1 MADQSSPT
9 EREARRR
16 VVDLL
21 STRRDEILN
30 LWIADRLES
39 GDFRDEL
46 ISKAD
51 LRQQSRQ
58 VVEMLAQ
65 TIREAPDSDFA
76 DSSFQEMRAFLNEIS
91 RQRAV
96 KGYTPVENATY
107 ILSLRDV
114 VIRLLAEDLEGNAQ
128 TLVEEM
134 TYFTRLLD
142 KMGLVM
148 VESYIRMREEI
159 IRQQRADMME
169 LSTPVIKV
177 WDKILTLPIIGTL
190 DSRRAQMMM
199 EALLQKIVETG
210 STIAILDIT
219 GVRTMDTLVANHLIK
234 TVTAARLMGAR
245 CILTG
250 VSPAIAQTMVQL
262 GIDLTQ
268 ITTRAQMSDGI
279 KLALEMIGR
288 AVVPAKAL
296 AQLGLANSASG
307 NKGQDALPPQAAA
320 LIERGI
326 TITRDNLQRERERT
340 PFAPT
345 APPGSDY

>member
-1 MADQSSPT
+1 MADQNDSARPGQ
-9 EREARRR
+9 ERRIAT
-16 VVDLL
+16 LL
-21 STRRDEILN
+21 ATRRDEILN
-30 LWIADRLES
+30 LWIKERLEA
-39 GDFRDEL
+39 DEFRDEL
-46 ISKAD
+46 ISKKD

-58 VVEMLAQ
+58 VLDMLLQAVQ
-65 TIREAPDSDFA
+65 DSGGADFDHA
-76 DSSFQEMRAFLNEIS
+76 AFDDLRHYLNEIS
-91 RQRAV
+91 HMRAV
-96 KGYTPVENATY
+96 KGYTPLENATY
-107 ILSLRDV
+107 ILSLRNV
-114 VIRLLAEDLEGNAQ
+114 VGPLLAEEFEGDAAA
-128 TLVEEM
+128 LIPEM
-134 TYFTRLLD
+134 NYFTRLLD
-142 KMGLVM
+142 KLGLVM
-148 VESYIRMREEI
+148 VENFIRSREEI
-159 IRQQRADMME
+159 IRQQRADMLE

-288 AVVPAKAL
+288 TVVPTKTLTRLQNGNGDA
-296 AQLGLANSASG
+296 AQKTFKQAEQSNTSG
-307 NKGQDALPPQAAA
+307 VEKKQEG
-320 LIERGI
+320 
-326 TITRDNLQRERERT
+326 
-340 PFAPT
+340 
-345 APPGSDY
+345 

>member
-1 MADQSSPT
+1 
-9 EREARRR
+9 
-16 VVDLL
+16 
-21 STRRDEILN
+21 
-30 LWIADRLES
+30 
-39 GDFRDEL
+39 
-46 ISKAD
+46 
-51 LRQQSRQ
+51 
-58 VVEMLAQ
+58 MLAQ
-65 TIREAPDSDFA
+65 GVA
-76 DSSFQEMRAFLNEIS
+76 DSSGGDFEHEAFNDLRVYLNEIS
-91 RQRAV
+91 HMRAV
-96 KGYTPVENATY
+96 KGYTPTENATY
-107 ILSLRDV
+107 ILSLRNIV
-114 VIRLLAEDLEGNAQ
+114 LPLLAEELEGDAAS
-128 TLVEEM
+128 LVSE
-134 TYFTRLLD
+134 TRYFTRLLD

-148 VESYIRMREEI
+148 VENFIRSREEI

-288 AVVPAKAL
+288 TVVSTKAL
-296 AQLGLANSASG
+296 ARMSNGTE
-307 NKGQDALPPQAAA
+307 AAA
-320 LIERGI
+320 ATTAQFAEQGKSINDTNTERDSAG
-326 TITRDNLQRERERT
+326 R
-340 PFAPT
+340 APRK
-345 APPGSDY
+345 

>member
-1 MADQSSPT
+1 MADQKPSQQP
-9 EREARRR
+9 EQRRI
-16 VVDLL
+16 DALL
-21 STRRDEILN
+21 ADRRDEILN
-30 LWIADRLES
+30 LWIKERLEN
-39 GDFRDEL
+39 DEFRDEL
-46 ISKAD
+46 ISKKD

-58 VVEMLAQ
+58 VLDMLVQAVQ
-65 TIREAPDSDFA
+65 DSGGADFDHA
-76 DSSFQEMRAFLNEIS
+76 AFDDLRHYLNEIS
-91 RQRAV
+91 HLRAV
-96 KGYTPVENATY
+96 KGYTPLENATY
-107 ILSLRDV
+107 ILSLRNV
-114 VIRLLAEDLEGNAQ
+114 VSPLLAEELEGDAAS
-128 TLVEEM
+128 LIPEM
-134 TYFTRLLD
+134 DYFTRLLD
-142 KMGLVM
+142 KLGLVM
-148 VESYIRMREEI
+148 VENFIRSREEI
-159 IRQQRADMME
+159 IRQQRADMLE

-199 EALLQKIVETG
+199 EALLQKVVETG

-288 AVVPAKAL
+288 TVVPTRAL
-296 AQLGLANSASG
+296 AKLQNGTNGDQLQKVVKQTEQIITTG
-307 NKGQDALPPQAAA
+307 
-320 LIERGI
+320 ER
-326 TITRDNLQRERERT
+326 DKS
-340 PFAPT
+340 
-345 APPGSDY
+345 SDK

>member
-1 MADQSSPT
+1 MAEETISQEEQQPSK
-9 EREARRR
+9 RR
-16 VVDLL
+16 VAELL

-30 LWIADRLES
+30 LWITERMKSDE
-39 GDFRDEL
+39 FRDEL
-46 ISKAD
+46 ISKKE
-51 LRQQSRQ
+51 LRHQSRQ
-58 VVEMLAQ
+58 VLEMLA
-65 TIREAPDSDFA
+65 EAVR
-76 DSSFQEMRAFLNEIS
+76 DSSGADFEDAAFDDLRAYLNEIS
-91 RQRAV
+91 HMRAV
-96 KGYTPVENATY
+96 KGFTPMENATY
-107 ILSLRDV
+107 VLALRNV
-114 VIRLLAEDLEGNAQ
+114 VLLLLAEEYEGHADSLIREGN
-128 TLVEEM
+128 
-134 TYFTRLLD
+134 YFTRLFD
-142 KMGLVM
+142 RMGLVM
-148 VESYIRMREEI
+148 VENFIRSREEI
-159 IRQQRADMME
+159 IRQQRADMLE

-279 KLALEMIGR
+279 KLALEMSGR
-288 AVVPAKAL
+288 AVVSAKAL
-296 AQLGLANSASG
+296 ARVANGNDGSATAVANGLAEQVKSLSEAT
-307 NKGQDALPPQAAA
+307 K
-320 LIERGI
+320 R
-326 TITRDNLQRERERT
+326 REGGDVT
-340 PFAPT
+340 PSKF
-345 APPGSDY
+345 